1 MKKHVLF
8 GVTFLLASFAVVSL
22 WHARTASRERA
33 LAALRTHS
41 ERSRL
46 RLLDTTG
53 QELKGEDLTNAKMK
67 RVQLQRPGN
76 AFQRAN
82 FSSAELDESVLEA
95 GDSSFQLA
103 CFDDSSLANARL
115 TGGAASFQL
124 ASFANANLTGAVLNG
139 SFQAASFHNAVLRGS
154 KLIGSFQACDISGAS
169 FVAADL
175 TQVDRG
181 SLESC
186 YFTTPPD
193 YSSRTR
199 FPTGFNPNYAGWHE
213 SRE

>member
-8 GVTFLLASFAVVSL
+8 GVAFLLASFAVVIL
-22 WHARTASRERA
+22 WQARAASRERE
-33 LAALRTHS
+33 LAVLRTQS
-41 ERSRL
+41 ERLRH
-46 RLLDTTG
+46 RLLDAVG
-53 QELKGEDLTNAKMK
+53 QDLEGEDLSGATMK

-103 CFDDSSLANARL
+103 CFDDSSLTNARL

-124 ASFANANLTGAVLNG
+124 ASFANANLKGAVLNG
-139 SFQAASFHNAVLRGS
+139 SFQAASFHNAVLRES

-175 TQVDRG
+175 TQVDPG

-199 FPTGFNPNYAGWHE
+199 FPTGFNPNYAGWHKSLE
-213 SRE
+213 